1 MSPRRRRRGLLPGSL
16 ILVLIGVFA
25 ALAVPASAQGQAQK
39 APRGIEVDAE
49 LLLMVDVSGSVDQE
63 EAQLQRNGYVDA
75 LKDPTVVRAIQAGP
89 LGRVAVAYVEWADQS
104 FQQTILDW
112 IVIDGQASAN
122 EAARRLA
129 AAPLTTQFWTAI
141 GAAITRGV
149 AMIEGN
155 AYQGTRRI
163 IDISGDGYSNRGVTP
178 GQARDAAARLGIT
191 INGLPIMGRQ
201 RPGGAQPPADL
212 DQYYAKHVIGG
223 PGAFVQ
229 AAQDFQSFDQAIL
242 TKLVDE
248 IADLRRVPG
257 EAPPAGRFAAQ

>member
-16 ILVLIGVFA
+16 ILVLLGFLA
-25 ALAVPASAQGQAQK
+25 AITGPAPVLAQK
-39 APRGIEVDAE
+39 AARGIEVDAE

-63 EAQLQRNGYVDA
+63 EAQLQRAGYVDA
-75 LKDPTVVRAIQAGP
+75 IRDAVVVRAIQAGP
-89 LGRVAVAYVEWADQS
+89 LGRIAVAYVEWADQN
-104 FQQTILDW
+104 FQQTVLDW
-112 IVIDGQASAN
+112 IIIDSQASAN

-141 GAAITRGV
+141 GAAITKGV
-149 AMIEGN
+149 AMIESN

-163 IDISGDGYSNRGVTP
+163 IDISGDGYSNRGATP
-178 GQARDAAARLGIT
+178 DQARDAAAKLGIT

-212 DQYYAKHVIGG
+212 DQYYARHVIGG

-229 AAQDFQSFDQAIL
+229 PAQDFHSFDQAIL

-248 IADLRRVPG
+248 IADLRRDPD
-257 EAPPAGRFAAQ
+257 AAAPAGRFAGR

>member
-16 ILVLIGVFA
+16 FFVLFGFFA
-25 ALAVPASAQGQAQK
+25 ALPAPAAAQAQK
-39 APRGIEVDAE
+39 AARGIEVDAE
-49 LLLMVDVSGSVDQE
+49 LLLMVDVSGSVDEE
-63 EAQLQRNGYVDA
+63 EAKLQRSGYVDA
-75 LKDPTVVRAIQAGP
+75 LKDPMVVRAIQAGP
-89 LGRVAVAYVEWADQS
+89 LGRIAVAYVEWADQT

-129 AAPLTTQFWTAI
+129 VAPLTTQFWTAI
-141 GAAITRGV
+141 GAAITKGV

-155 AYQGTRRI
+155 AYRGTRRI
-163 IDISGDGYSNRGVTP
+163 IDISGDGYSNRGTTP
-178 GQARDAAARLGIT
+178 DQARDAAAQLGIT

-229 AAQDFQSFDQAIL
+229 PAQDFHSFDQAIL

-248 IADLRRVPG
+248 IADLRRDPG
-257 EAPPAGRFAAQ
+257 EVQPAGHFAGR